1 MVDYINPHW
10 FGTSQKG
17 VETKGTNNLFKAESQ
32 YGVFSSLFFIS
43 GISVI
48 VAHHTFQCGGG
59 GAKPSHRSS

>member
-1 MVDYINPHW
+1 MTDIELVLLKRKW
-10 FGTSQKG
+10 KRK
-17 VETKGTNNLFKAESQ
+17 ETNNLSKAGSQ